1 MDRWIKYRTQI
12 SYVQDTSTE
21 NQLTSLKE
29 VLKKRAQ
36 FNKEAAKFIK
46 EFEKKSIGKEDKQK
60 YKPKPVTIHSPDQLA
75 KDKDPAQDQNEE
87 GEEDKDKNLWQQ
99 FTMMYED
106 SVYKVRDENSFI
118 VRGQHKRFAKNSLGI
133 FDNKQKF
140 RYGMVYIT
148 TSKWFENCVIALIV
162 FNSLLLGIKDYT
174 DEENTKPINS
184 FIEDLEPMFT
194 YMFLME
200 CMSKIIA

>member
-1 MDRWIKYRTQI
+1 
-12 SYVQDTSTE
+12 
-21 NQLTSLKE
+21 LKE

-118 VRGQHKRFAKNSLGI
+118 VRGQQKRFAKNSLGI

-174 DEENTKPINS
+174 DVNNESDINA